1 MQKSRHEIWG
11 PRYVPVWG
19 PKDGF
24 GIREGED
31 VLGLDEA
38 ERDLWEI
45 AYTDPQRAVIQQ
57 QRDARRLK
65 EHQERESERERQA
78 WTTTRAGQLLKKLG
92 ENFAE
97 YKQCLEHDPRL
108 QEKALAFDEMNQK
121 IFNRMRTNIE
131 RAHNAPRCRHPRAGG
146 GTCQA
151 PRVRGKKYCHMHEML
166 EEARPE
172 KINLPNLGDAKSI
185 HGAIAKGAQAVVDGK
200 LDYKQASILG
210 YYLQLAL
217 SNIDRVDFENP
228 EKVRSNSYY

>member
-1 MQKSRHEIWG
+1 MKRNHEIWG
-11 PRYVPVWG
+11 ERYVPVWG

-31 VLGLDEA
+31 VLGLDEE
-38 ERDLWEI
+38 ERELWNN
-45 AYTDPQRAVIQQ
+45 AYTDPQRAEIAK

-65 EHQERESERERQA
+65 EQQECEVERERQE
-78 WTTTRAGQLLKKLG
+78 WTTSRAAQLLKKLG
-92 ENFAE
+92 ECFNE
-97 YKQCLEHDPRL
+97 YKECVEQDPRL

-121 IFNRMRTNIE
+121 IFNKMRNSIE
-131 RAHNAPRCRHPRAGG
+131 RANNSPRCRHPRAGG
-146 GTCQA
+146 GTCRA

-172 KINLPNLGDAKSI
+172 KISLPNLGDANAI

-217 SNIDRVDFENP
+217 SNIKHVNFEDEP
-228 EKVRSNSYY
+228 TTDSH